1 MRKGFRLPCIYH
13 PIRTKSFCSALKVSP
28 YFIKMNSTKIQKS
41 ITSNPLVQFCFIS
54 FCILFLIFLVSKR
67 AQPFFDSYIFY
78 TAGSLFNNGQDVYN
92 QDLFREKLYDIV
104 GHRNIPEIWISY
116 AYPPQTT
123 LIFSLFARFPFEVA
137 HKIASYV
144 NSLLLIFNLCL
155 TGYILSRYK
164 SLKMIDFCLLS
175 SFLLTGFAYE
185 NITNSQLGIFI
196 STLLLCTYIFAQK
209 GKSVL
214 AAVSLAITSVKP
226 SFLPFFLIYF
236 LIQRQYLSILY
247 CLAFSALFTVVPLLI
262 SGMPI
267 ISTLTNWLTVLSS
280 WGSAGN
286 PNSPDPLG
294 EFGFH
299 ASMIDLEPLI
309 YRLFNGQTFV
319 AELFLKVMLAI
330 ILVYCVWLFLKEPEK
345 GKKSLLDFG
354 LVSVIA
360 MLFVYHRRYDIFLLF
375 PGFLYIYL
383 HSLECEQSY
392 IRKFW
397 TYLLGVVILLT
408 SFVDIFFAKMSSTL
422 VFLQAS
428 YLWKLIL
435 PLPWAG
441 VITLAALLFLKT
453 QSRLSKALSKNT
465 PRFLE
470 SALKRPRSE

>member
-1 MRKGFRLPCIYH
+1 
-13 PIRTKSFCSALKVSP
+13 
-28 YFIKMNSTKIQKS
+28 MNSTKIPKS
-41 ITSNPLVQFCFIS
+41 ISSNLFVQFCFVS

-67 AQPFFDSYIFY
+67 SQPFFDSYIFY
-78 TAGSLFNNGQDVYN
+78 TAGNLFNNGQDVYN
-92 QDLFREKLYDIV
+92 QDLFREKLYEIV
-104 GHRNIPEIWISY
+104 GHRKIPEIWISY

-123 LIFSLFARFPFEVA
+123 FIFSLFARFPFEVA

-144 NSLLLIFNLCL
+144 NSLLLVLNLCL

-196 STLLLCTYIFAQK
+196 STLLMCTYIFTQN
-209 GKSVL
+209 GKSML
-214 AAVSLAITSVKP
+214 AAISLALTSIKP

-236 LIQRQYLSILY
+236 VIKRQYLSVLY

-267 ISTLTNWLTVLSS
+267 ISTLTDWLTVLSS
-280 WGSAGN
+280 WGAAGN

-299 ASMIDLEPLI
+299 ASMVDLEPLI

-319 AELFLKVMLAI
+319 AELSLKITVVI
-330 ILVYCVWLFLKEPEK
+330 ILMYCVWLFFKKPEE
-345 GKKSLLDFG
+345 GKNSLLDFG
-354 LVSVIA
+354 LISVVS

-383 HSLECEQSY
+383 HSLECHRGRT
-392 IRKFW
+392 RKFW
-397 TYLLGVVILLT
+397 SYLLCIVILLT
-408 SFVDIFFAKMSSTL
+408 SFVDIFFTKMSSTL
-422 VFLQAS
+422 IFLQTS

-441 VITLAALLFLKT
+441 VITLVALLFLKT
-453 QSRLSKALSKNT
+453 QNRLSKAS
-465 PRFLE
+465 RE
-470 SALKRPRSE
+470 SYTNSVQNEK